1 MNEALPIT
9 RLTPTQGD
17 VRRPAHV
24 HALTEALKRG
34 EPLTAPL
41 NPIRVARFEDGA
53 LYVHNGHHRVTA
65 CVLAGRDHLRPEEY
79 AIQDWTYAQ
88 YLEIN
93 WSAHYLTP
101 FHPPT
106 ETRVADLT
114 RFRASVTFVET
125 HSGRKAA
132 EAFILRHTHLY
143 KRRRCVATFVEL
155 AALACAAREAAALTG
170 KGERA

>member
-1 MNEALPIT
+1 MNAPLPLA
-9 RLTPTQGD
+9 RLIPTQGD
-17 VRRPAHV
+17 VRCPARV
-24 HALTEALKRG
+24 RELVAALRVGCLVTT
-34 EPLTAPL
+34 PD
-41 NPIRVARFEDGA
+41 NPIRIARFEDGA

-65 CVLAGRDHLRPEEY
+65 CVLAGREVLQPTEY

-88 YLEIN
+88 YQEIN

-114 RFRASVTFVET
+114 RFRTAVAFVET
-125 HSGRKAA
+125 RAGRLAA
-132 EAFILRHTHLY
+132 EAFIYRHTHLY

-155 AALACAAREAAALTG
+155 AALAQALTD
-170 KGERA
+170 KGERT